1 MTLRITHLLA
11 AFFAAFTF
19 AAAPALA
26 QDGDPGEVVRA
37 AAAAMQ
43 ETAERTAARTH
54 ELAAEGIET
63 IIRLDNS
70 DASDRELIAAAHR
83 AMGRVNHAARHGNR
97 HVGLI
102 AARAAHAL
110 RALHA
115 EREFF
120 EALAMARRAASQAIG
135 TARERANRAIQE
147 ALREAL
153 DN

>member
-11 AFFAAFTF
+11 AFIAAFTL

-26 QDGDPGEVVRA
+26 QDGDPGEIVRA

-43 ETAERTAARTH
+43 ETAERTANRTH
-54 ELAAEGIET
+54 ELAAEGIEI

-70 DASDRELIAAAHR
+70 DASDRELIAAARH

-97 HVGLI
+97 HVGMI

-115 EREFF
+115 DREYF
-120 EALAMARRAASQAIG
+120 EALAMARRAANQAIG
-135 TARERANRAIQE
+135 QARHRANAAIEE

>member
-11 AFFAAFTF
+11 AFFAAFTLT
-19 AAAPALA
+19 AAPALA
-26 QDGDPGEVVRA
+26 QDGDPGEIVRA

-43 ETAERTAARTH
+43 ETAERTANRMH
-54 ELAAEGIET
+54 EIAANGIET
-63 IIRLDNS
+63 INRLDHNG
-70 DASDRELIAAAHR
+70 ASDEELIAAARH
-83 AMGRVNHAARHGNR
+83 AMERVNHAARHGNR

-120 EALAMARRAASQAIG
+120 RALAMARRAASEAIG
-135 TARERANRAIQE
+135 DARHRANAAIQE

-153 DN
+153 DD